1 MSWADIVRSNYQL
14 VKDGD
19 FRSLYRLIKR
29 EDRKNLYKMFK
40 DLGVNPYGQ
49 VKTLK
54 DLSWT
59 SGMETFVIIDPIRF
73 VVNEEYTNEWEFMLG
88 LLCNICNSI
97 EDYSYLTSN
106 IKKQSVIDVVNDR
119 FRNENYPL
127 HYTKF
132 ADGSIAVNLQGARV
146 MYDAELQDIYIE
158 GIPYQWPPDYL
169 MNARLRFRWD
179 EQL

>member
-14 VKDGD
+14 VNDGD
-19 FRSLYRLIKR
+19 FRSLYKLVKR
-29 EDRKNLYKMFK
+29 GDRKNLYRMFK

-49 VKTLK
+49 VETLK

-59 SGMETFVIIDPIRF
+59 SGMETFVIVDPIRLMAD
-73 VVNEEYTNEWEFMLG
+73 EEHTNEWEFMLG
-88 LLCNICNSI
+88 LLGNICNGV

-119 FRNENYPL
+119 FQKGNYPL

-132 ADGSIAVNLQGARV
+132 VDGSIAVNLQGAHV
-146 MYDAELQDIYIE
+146 MYDERVQDIYIE
-158 GIPYQWPPDYL
+158 GTIYQWPPDYL

-179 EQL
+179 EQ